1 MNFSQNIIDMNN
13 KAVGCLLQGNGEG
26 AVQTLGS
33 ALSSLQLYQEFE
45 TTAKAHLQRT
55 SITSYCVAPQH
66 EQHLREPQDQGQQQ
80 QEGTPTASLPEHLLH
95 SMAAG
100 GNQSNCS
107 AMSSIPLSRDGM
119 ADNSSGTFSVFN
131 QAMTICKIDQDKM
144 EEDGH
149 DGYTISHNYHRLL
162 SMLLYN
168 LGLSLHLQAVQTG
181 KAAELKGA
189 MDLYEMSFS
198 VIETEW
204 QHFVVE
210 DLMLLLMALFNNL
223 GHIHSN
229 MYNVAQRE
237 TCVAWLKALAGHPTF
252 HKLMQRKEYAP
263 FFMNLLVVVKQEQ
276 LISPAA

>member
-1 MNFSQNIIDMNN
+1 MNFTQNIIDMNN
-13 KAVGCLLQGNGEG
+13 KAVGCLLQGNGDG

-45 TTAKAHLQRT
+45 TTAKAHFQRT
-55 SITSYCVAPQH
+55 SITSYCVAPEH
-66 EQHLREPQDQGQQQ
+66 EPQHQGHHQQQQ
-80 QEGTPTASLPEHLLH
+80 QEGTPSVSLPEHLLH

-100 GNQSNCS
+100 GSQSDCS
-107 AMSSIPLSRDGM
+107 AMTSIPLSRDGM
-119 ADNSSGTFSVFN
+119 ADTSSGTFSVFN
-131 QAMTICKIDQDKM
+131 QAMTICNIDQDKM

-149 DGYTISHNYHRLL
+149 DGYKISHNYHRLL

-168 LGLSLHLQAVQTG
+168 LGLSLHLQAVSTG

-210 DLMLLLMALFNNL
+210 DLMLLLMGLFNNL

-229 MYNVAQRE
+229 FYNLAQRE